1 MISTQFFGRRAALG
15 MVLVLML
22 LQGCGISAT
31 VGAGAPVQ
39 VKSMTLSTPIT
50 WNQFGNTRMRIWTV
64 DGFSLNALRVLSDI
78 KPGETLFLEPR
89 GRLERRGEGL
99 LFRAGMSELEVQ
111 ELFVDALKSADA
123 VDVKAANL
131 RPAAFGAR
139 PGFRFEISY
148 ANGAGLAMGTR
159 GGLKMQGMVLAE
171 TQGDTLSFL
180 MFLAPQEFYFGRDQ
194 KAVEQIFT
202 SLQTN

>member
-1 MISTQFFGRRAALG
+1 MTSKLFFAPRWVFAVTLAL
-15 MVLVLML
+15 L
-22 LQGCGISAT
+22 LNACGVGPT
-31 VGAGAPVQ
+31 VGPGAPVK
-39 VKSMTLSTPIT
+39 VKSITLSTPIT
-50 WNQFGNTRMRIWTV
+50 WNQFGDTRMRIWTV

-89 GRLERRGEGL
+89 GRKERRGEGL

-123 VDVKAANL
+123 VDVKASGL
-131 RPAAFGAR
+131 RPSAFGAR
-139 PGFRFEISY
+139 SGFRFELSF
-148 ANGAGLAMGTR
+148 ANGAALAMGTR

-180 MFLAPQEFYFGRDQ
+180 MFLAPEEFYFGRDQ
-194 KAVEQIFT
+194 AAVEQIFT
-202 SLQTN
+202 SLQAQ

>member
-1 MISTQFFGRRAALG
+1 MISKLLLTRCASAG
-15 MVLVLML
+15 VLLLLML
-22 LQGCGISAT
+22 LQGCGVSAT
-31 VGAGAPVQ
+31 VGAGAPVK

-50 WNQFGNTRMRIWTV
+50 WNQFGDTRMRIWTV

-89 GRLERRGEGL
+89 GRRERRGEGL

-123 VDVKAANL
+123 VDVKASNL
-131 RPAAFGAR
+131 RPSPFGAR

-159 GGLKMQGMVLAE
+159 GGLKMRGMVLAE
-171 TQGDTLSFL
+171 NQGDSLSFL
-180 MFLAPQEFYFGRDQ
+180 MFLAPEEFYFGREQ
-194 KAVEQIFT
+194 KSVEQIFS

>member
-1 MISTQFFGRRAALG
+1 MIFVPFSPRRWTFAL
-15 MVLVLML
+15 L
-22 LQGCGISAT
+22 LTGLLGACGVGPT
-31 VGAGAPVQ
+31 VGPAAPVK

-50 WNQFGNTRMRIWTV
+50 WNQFGDTRMRIWTV

-89 GRLERRGEGL
+89 GRKERRGEGL

-123 VDVKAANL
+123 VDVKASQL
-131 RPAAFGAR
+131 RPSPFGAR
-139 PGFRFEISY
+139 PGFRFELSF
-148 ANGAGLAMGTR
+148 ANGAALAMGTR

-180 MFLAPQEFYFGRDQ
+180 MFLAPEEFYFGRDQ
-194 KAVEQIFT
+194 AAVEQIFS
-202 SLQTN
+202 SLQAN